1 MSENER
7 AGRKFA
13 ELIRIL
19 DDLRGERGCSWDR
32 EQDEKTIS
40 DYFLEEAYEAVDAV
54 GRGNPTALSEELG
67 DVLMEVVFLARIH
80 KEKGE
85 FSILEVLNGINDKM
99 IRRHP
104 HVFSGKAELNSDQVL
119 EGWTRQKKKEKS
131 RDSVLD
137 GLVKTLPALFMA
149 FQIGNRVSACGFD
162 WTRPEDA
169 LQKVREEFAELEK
182 AIRDRKEDDVVLEIG
197 DILFAVA
204 NVARHLGVNPEM
216 ALRRANEKFI
226 RRFKYIEERL
236 REQGKDIF
244 RAELDEMDSLWEEA
258 KKTDGSD

>member
-1 MSENER
+1 
-7 AGRKFA
+7 
-13 ELIRIL
+13 L
-19 DDLRGERGCSWDR
+19 
-32 EQDEKTIS
+32 
-40 DYFLEEAYEAVDAV
+40 
-54 GRGNPTALSEELG
+54 
-67 DVLMEVVFLARIH
+67 
-80 KEKGE
+80 
-85 FSILEVLNGINDKM
+85 
-99 IRRHP
+99 
-104 HVFSGKAELNSDQVL
+104 
-119 EGWTRQKKKEKS
+119 
-131 RDSVLD
+131 
-137 GLVKTLPALFMA
+137 
-149 FQIGNRVSACGFD
+149 
-162 WTRPEDA
+162 TRPEDA